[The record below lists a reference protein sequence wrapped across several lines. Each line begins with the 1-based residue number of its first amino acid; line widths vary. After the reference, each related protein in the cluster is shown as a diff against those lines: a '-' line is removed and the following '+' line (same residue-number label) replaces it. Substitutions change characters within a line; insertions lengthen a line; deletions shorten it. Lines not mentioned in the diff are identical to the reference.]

1 MLSIELVSSGYVS
14 HPLKTKFGRIKAQNM
29 NINTVDSYIALNKD
43 RFLEELIDLL
53 RVPSVSADP
62 AYSKD
67 VHRTA
72 ELLKTRLEEIGVDN
86 VEICPTA
93 GFPIVYGDKIVDP
106 NLPTVLVY
114 GHYDVQ
120 PPDPLDLWDSPPFEP
135 VIKDEKIYARGACDD
150 KGQMYMHVKAVEL
163 MMKTDGLPC
172 NVKFMIEGE
181 EEVGSDNLGIFVQE
195 NKEKLKADLV
205 LISDTGMIAN
215 DIPSITVGL
224 RGLSYIEVEVTGPKR
239 DLHSGL
245 YGGAVANPINVL
257 CDMIASLHDENKR
270 ITIPGFYNDV
280 NEVSAEDRAE
290 MAKAP
295 FSEEEYKADLNIN
308 ATQGEAGY
316 STLERATI
324 RPTLDVNGIWGGY
337 IGEGA
342 KTVLP
347 SKAYAKIS
355 CRLVPGQ
362 DPDKIT
368 NLVLN
373 HLVAIAPDSVKV
385 KAKPHHGGEP
395 FLTPTDFTGYQA
407 AHKAMETTFGK
418 APIPM
423 RGGGSIPIVA
433 MFERELGLKSVLMGF
448 GLDTDAIHSPNEHY
462 GIFNYLKGIQTI
474 PFFYHYLAELS

>member
-1 MLSIELVSSGYVS
+1 MD
-14 HPLKTKFGRIKAQNM
+14 LKT
-29 NINTVDSYIALNKD
+29 VDNYIAANKD
-43 RFLEELIDLL
+43 RFLDELIDLL
-53 RVPSVSADP
+53 KVPSVSADP

-67 VHRTA
+67 VLRTA
-72 ELLKTRLEEIGVDN
+72 ELLKSRLEEIGVDK
-86 VEICPTA
+86 VEVCPTA
-93 GFPIVYGDKIVDP
+93 GYPIVYGEKIVDSS
-106 NLPTVLVY
+106 LPTVLVY

-120 PPDPLDLWDSPPFEP
+120 PPDPLELWDSPPFEP

-163 MMKTDGLPC
+163 MQQTSGLPC

-181 EEVGSDNLGIFVQE
+181 EEVGSDNLGIFVKE
-195 NKEKLKADLV
+195 NKERLQADLV

-245 YGGAVANPINVL
+245 YGGAVGNPINIL

-270 ITIPGFYNDV
+270 ITISGFYNDV
-280 NEVSAEDRAE
+280 KEVSAEDRAE

-295 FSEEEYKADLNIN
+295 FSEEAYKADLDIQ

-316 STLERATI
+316 STLERQTI

-368 NLVLN
+368 NLVLS
-373 HLVAIAPDSVKV
+373 HLVSIAPPSVKV
-385 KAKPHHGGEP
+385 KVTPHHGGEP
-395 FLTPTDFTGYQA
+395 YLTPTNFTGYQA

-433 MFERELGLKSVLMGF
+433 MFEEELGLKSVLMGF

-462 GIFNYLKGIQTI
+462 GVFNYLKGIQTI
-474 PFFYHYLAELS
+474 PFFYKYLAELS